1 MVPSAAGTT
10 ISPFHGRRRLDVPGI
25 VGDFLE
31 TVRPVVSA
39 AGKYLDG
46 LVGQVNLDPV
56 AVELDLMDPAL
67 SGQHLC
73 DRGSQRQ
80 LDESGQ
86 RRLDADRLGLPT
98 LKRHRLTPRTHDRRF
113 KLDQPDSFPN
123 Q

>member
-1 MVPSAAGTT
+1 MTIFVDWPLSSFCSTEKSVVPSAAGTT

-39 AGKYLDG
+39 AGRYLDG

-67 SGQHLC
+67 SGRHLR
-73 DRGSQRQ
+73 DRRRQ
-80 LDESGQ
+80 GRLDES
-86 RRLDADRLGLPT
+86 
-98 LKRHRLTPRTHDRRF
+98 
-113 KLDQPDSFPN
+113 
-123 Q
+123 